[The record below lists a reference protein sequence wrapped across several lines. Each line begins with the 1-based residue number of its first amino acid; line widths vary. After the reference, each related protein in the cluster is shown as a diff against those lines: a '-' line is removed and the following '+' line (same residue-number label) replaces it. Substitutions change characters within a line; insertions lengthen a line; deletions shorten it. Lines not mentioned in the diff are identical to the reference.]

1 MSHNCLVDM
10 KKVILS
16 FIILNIIGFA
26 VAQQTVLWTVYSDA
40 TCATKGPTPTGQ
52 GVANPLII
60 PVNTCVLWN
69 NIVGNMQYIKFAP
82 CKSSSE
88 GTPYFIFT
96 DRAVCEA
103 ATASQLTAQLV
114 MGTCG
119 RRDGGSFQVTCS
131 SASTISFS
139 LLFVVAPLLA
149 FCL

>member
-1 MSHNCLVDM
+1 M
-10 KKVILS
+10 KTIISS

-26 VAQQTVLWTVYSDA
+26 LAQQTVLWTRFSDRE
-40 TCATKGPTPTGQ
+40 CRTKGPSPTDQ

-69 NIVGNMQYIKFAP
+69 NIPGNLQYIKFGA

-88 GTPYFIFT
+88 GSPYLIFA
-96 DRAVCEA
+96 DKAVCDA

-119 RRDGGSFQVTCS
+119 IRGDGGSIQATCS

-139 LLFVVAPLLA
+139 LLFAVASLLA

>member
-1 MSHNCLVDM
+1 M

-26 VAQQTVLWTVYSDA
+26 VAQQTVLYTKYSDA
-40 TCATKGPTPTGQ
+40 TCATKGATPTDQ
-52 GVANPLII
+52 GVANPLSI

-69 NIVGNMQYIKFAP
+69 NIVGNMQYLKFAP
-82 CKSSSE
+82 CKSSQE
-88 GTPYFIFT
+88 GTNYMIFT
-96 DRAVCEA
+96 DKAVCEA
-103 ATASQLTAQLV
+103 ATVSQLTGQAV
-114 MGTCG
+114 MDFCMPFATAAL
-119 RRDGGSFQVTCS
+119 GSSKYTCS